1 MSLSV
6 VILAA
11 GKGTRMRSLL
21 PKVLHKIADKPM
33 VQHVIDT
40 VKGIGSENIH
50 LIYGHGGDIMQKNIA
65 DDCLNWIEQT
75 EQLGTGHAM
84 QMALPH
90 FKANEKILIVYGDVP
105 LLSATT
111 LEKLVTVQPQGGIG
125 LLTIELDDPTGY
137 GRIERKNGEVV
148 GIVEQ
153 KDSNAIQQA
162 IKEVNTGILVAD
174 ANDLNR
180 WLPAL
185 SNDNAAGEYYL
196 TDIIAM
202 AYSEG
207 ASIQTVQPEHAFE
220 VEGVNNRLQLA
231 NLERAFQLENANQL
245 LLDGVMLRDPAR
257 FDLRGEL
264 TCGQDVDIDINVIIE
279 GKVNLGYGVKIGAGC
294 ILKNCNIADNT
305 EIKANSII
313 EGASIG
319 ENASIGPFAR
329 LRPDTVIAK
338 EVHIGNFVEVKKS
351 SLGEGTKCGHLS
363 YIGDSKVGS
372 GVNIGAGVITCNYD
386 GVNKHLTVIG
396 DDVFV
401 GSDCQIVA
409 PVTIGNGA
417 TTGAGTTV
425 VNDVPDN
432 ALSISR
438 SKQRNIEGWKR
449 PVKKK

>member
-40 VKGIGSENIH
+40 VKGIGSDNLH
-50 LIYGHGGDIMQKNIA
+50 LIYGHGGDMMKQNISDNA
-65 DDCLNWIEQT
+65 LNWIEQT

-84 QMALPH
+84 QMALPY
-90 FKANEKILIVYGDVP
+90 FKKDEKILIVYGDVP
-105 LLSATT
+105 LLSEKT
-111 LEKLVTVQPQGGIG
+111 LQNLVAVQPEGGIG
-125 LLTIELDDPTGY
+125 LLTIKLDDPTGY
-137 GRIERKNGEVV
+137 GRIERNNGQVV

-153 KDSNAIQQA
+153 KDANPEQLAIN
-162 IKEVNTGILVAD
+162 EVNTGILVAD
-174 ANDLNR
+174 AAALNR

-185 SNDNAAGEYYL
+185 SNDNAAGEFYL
-196 TDIIAM
+196 TDIIQM
-202 AYSEG
+202 AYQEG
-207 ASIQTVQPEHAFE
+207 LSIETVQPENAFE

-231 NLERAFQLENANQL
+231 NLERAYQADKANQL
-245 LLDGVMLRDPAR
+245 LLSGVMLRDPSR

-279 GKVNLGYGVKIGAGC
+279 GKVTLGNGVKIGAGC
-294 ILKNCNIADNT
+294 ILTNCSIADHT
-305 EIKANSII
+305 EIKAHSII
-313 EGASIG
+313 EGAEIG
-319 ENASIGPFAR
+319 QRVSIGPLAR
-329 LRPDTVIAK
+329 IRPDTVIAN

-372 GVNIGAGVITCNYD
+372 GVNVGAGVITCNYD
-386 GVNKHLTVIG
+386 GANKHQTIIG

-409 PVTIGNGA
+409 PVIIGNGA
-417 TTGAGTTV
+417 TTGAGTTI

-432 ALSISR
+432 ALCVSR
-438 SKQRNIEGWKR
+438 TKQRNIEGWQR

>member
-11 GKGTRMRSLL
+11 GKGTRMCSRL

-50 LIYGHGGDIMQKNIA
+50 LIYGHGGDIMQKNIS
-65 DDCLNWIEQT
+65 DPCLNWIEQT

-84 QMALPH
+84 QIAQPH
-90 FKANEKILIVYGDVP
+90 FQAEEKILMVYGDVP

-111 LEKLVTVQPQGGIG
+111 LQKLIAVQPQGGIG
-125 LLTIELDDPTGY
+125 LLTIKLDDPTGY
-137 GRIERKNGEVV
+137 GRIERAGGDVI

-153 KDSNAIQQA
+153 KDANPTQLAIQ
-162 IKEVNTGILVAD
+162 EVNTGILVAN
-174 ANDLNR
+174 ASDLSR

-185 SNDNAAGEYYL
+185 SNDNAAGEYYI
-196 TDIIAM
+196 TDIIKM
-202 AYSEG
+202 AHLEG
-207 ASIQTVQPEHAFE
+207 CSIETVQPEHAFE

-231 NLERAFQLENANQL
+231 NLERAYQRQKANDL
-245 LLDGVMLRDPAR
+245 LLSGVMLRDPSR

-279 GKVNLGYGVKIGAGC
+279 GKVTLGYGVKIGAGC
-294 ILKNCNIADNT
+294 ILKNCDIADNT

-319 ENASIGPFAR
+319 EASSIGPFAR
-329 LRPDTVIAK
+329 IRPGTVLK
-338 EVHIGNFVEVKKS
+338 EDVHIGNFVEVKKS
-351 SLGEGTKCGHLS
+351 TLGNGTKCGHLS
-363 YIGDSKVGS
+363 YIGDSVIGQR
-372 GVNIGAGVITCNYD
+372 VNVGAGVITCNYD
-386 GVNKHLTVIG
+386 GANKHLTTIG

-401 GSDCQIVA
+401 GSDCQLVA

-417 TTGAGTTV
+417 TTAAGTTI
-425 VNDVPDN
+425 VNDVPEN
-432 ALSISR
+432 ALTVAR
-438 SKQRNIEGWKR
+438 TKQRHVEGWKR
-449 PVKKK
+449 PIKK